1 MPTYRSQFAGIA
13 HYVASGLQTWRA
25 EAFENTITY
34 DEFESYLVVH
44 LEEMIRKQLKLTLFK
59 SASSGAKQQLAFAEI
74 KLMVLRTDNRGWWIA
89 KKLGAIKEA
98 RRQQQEE

>member
-1 MPTYRSQFAGIA
+1 MPTYKSEYAGIA
-13 HYVASGLQTWRA
+13 NYVVSGLRTWRV

-34 DEFESYLVVH
+34 DEFESYLAVH
-44 LEEMIRKQLKLTLFK
+44 LGEMIRKQLKPLLRNCKTFR
-59 SASSGAKQQLAFAEI
+59 SKQHYAEI
-74 KLMVLRTDNRGWWIA
+74 KLMVLKTNNRGWWIA